1 MNKILSF
8 IRDKHQKIY
17 SLFLFGITL
26 CILVS
31 LLPKEGKFKYEFAK
45 SKPWLHGE
53 LIAPVDFAI
62 QKSKEEIKQEEL
74 YIKQNNIL
82 YFKVDSNLI
91 KTNQEVFAKEFAI
104 VWDNKYN
111 SETNTANVLNSND
124 LKQNTRKTGLELI
137 DRIYSKGVIELI
149 DEFESK
155 SHSKTINLVINN
167 FSEEVAYEDYFTLQT
182 AFNFVQIS
190 LLKRKNIDAKILST
204 LIENNLSHSIVF
216 DALTTKK
223 NLNEQLNNISLTR
236 GKIQKGERI
245 ISKGELIDQDKFEIL
260 NSLKANYSSEKGEIN
275 SQSVLILG
283 QIILCLLTLMAL
295 YFFLFLFRNNISND
309 NLKLSFILLMICLM
323 VMLASVSFNFEF
335 IYIYALPFSILPI
348 VIRTFYD
355 TRLALFTHVIC
366 CLLIGFFAPNGFEFV
381 FLQLIVGMFAIFSI
395 VNLSKRS
402 QLFTTAL
409 VVFATYSLGYIGFS
423 FVDEANI
430 NNLNPSFFWWFTINA
445 LFTLSSYPIIYLF
458 EKIYGFISDVTL
470 MELSDTNSPVLRELA
485 SKAPGTFQHSLQV
498 ANLAEEAILEI
509 GGDYLLVRTGALYHD
524 IGKMDMPRYFI
535 ENQISGN
542 NPHDE
547 LSFDESAQLI
557 ISHVI
562 KGIEKAKKNKI
573 PDKVIDFIRT
583 HHGDSVVQYFYKS
596 YIKQF
601 PEEIVDENKFRYPGP
616 RPYSKETAVLMMAD
630 SVEAASR
637 SLKKH
642 DNESIDQLVEKVI
655 NDQIAQNQFLNAN
668 ITFKD
673 ITSIKKIFKKKL
685 LNIYHGRI
693 EYPK

>member
-1 MNKILSF
+1 M
-8 IRDKHQKIY
+8 
-17 SLFLFGITL
+17 
-26 CILVS
+26 
-31 LLPKEGKFKYEFAK
+31 PKEGKFKYEFAK
-45 SKPWLHGE
+45 GKPWMHAE

-62 QKSKEEIKQEEL
+62 QKTPEEIRQEEIDVKKNNTL
-74 YIKQNNIL
+74 Y
-82 YFKVDSNLI
+82 YRVDSNLI
-91 KTNQEVFAKEFAI
+91 KRNQEIFAREFA
-104 VWDNKYN
+104 VLWDKRYNKESTSTSTISIN
-111 SETNTANVLNSND
+111 E
-124 LKQNTRKTGLELI
+124 LKQNTRRVGLELNNL
-137 DRIYSKGVIELI
+137 IYSRGVIELT
-149 DEFESK
+149 DELESEN
-155 SHSKTINLVINN
+155 HSKTINLLTNN
-167 FSEEVAYEDYFTLQT
+167 FSEDVLFDDYFTLQS
-182 AFNFVQIS
+182 AFNFVQIE
-190 LLKRKNIDAKILST
+190 LLKRKNIDSKILSS
-204 LIENNLSHSIVF
+204 LLEGNLSHSIVF
-216 DALTTKK
+216 DASTTKR
-223 NLNEQLNNISLTR
+223 NLEQQLSNISLTR

-245 ISKGELIDQDKFEIL
+245 ISKGELIDQAKFEIL
-260 NSLKANYSSEKGEIN
+260 NSLKSNYISNNGELN
-275 SQSVLILG
+275 SQFALILG
-283 QIILCLLTLMAL
+283 QIILTLLTLISL
-295 YFFLFLFRNNISND
+295 YIFLFLFRKNISND
-309 NLKLSFILLMICLM
+309 NLRLSFILLMICLM
-323 VMLASVSFNFEF
+323 VMLASLSFNFDF
-335 IYIYALPFSILPI
+335 IYIYALPFSVLPI

-355 TRLALFTHVIC
+355 TRLALFTHVIS

-381 FLQLIVGMFAIFSI
+381 FIQLIVGMFSIFSI

-423 FVDEANI
+423 FVEEGSI
-430 NNLNPSFFWWFTINA
+430 NNLNPKFFWWFTLNA
-445 LFTLSSYPIIYLF
+445 MLTLSSYPIIYLF
-458 EKIYGFISDVTL
+458 EKIFGFISDVTL
-470 MELSDTNSPVLRELA
+470 LELSDTNSPVLRELA

-498 ANLAEEAILEI
+498 ANLAEEAIIEI
-509 GGDYLLVRTGALYHD
+509 GGDNLLIRTGALYHD

-535 ENQISGN
+535 ENQINGN

-562 KGIEKAKKNKI
+562 KGIEKAKKNKL

-583 HHGDSVVQYFYKS
+583 HHGDSMVQYFYKS

-642 DNESIDQLVEKVI
+642 DSESIDALVEKVI

-673 ITSIKKIFKKKL
+673 ITRIKKIFKKKL